1 MSTMRAVYTN
11 IRAAR
16 TAIKDMARLRQIA
29 TVLVRHGFHQLVAA
43 WNLQDKAILGLLL
56 EKRDE
61 DLPVQTLFG
70 RIVAALEDLGPTF
83 VKLGQILSTR
93 SDLIPQALCDELKS
107 LQDSVG
113 PITQEEA
120 RQCIEASL
128 GCPIEEVFDDFDPAP
143 LACASIAQVHT
154 AFLKSGEKVVIK
166 VQRPGINE
174 KIVSDLSILHF
185 VARQLEATIPEAA
198 AFDPVS
204 IAQEFERAIIK
215 ELDFNYEANNL
226 QRFARNFEEWPTV
239 YIPTVY
245 KEHSSVTV
253 LVMEFLQAQ
262 KITDA
267 AATGAHD
274 MEPIARECVRMLF
287 KQVFEDGFFHGD
299 LHPGNLLIL
308 EDGRIGLIDFGL
320 IGRMTGAMK
329 DQMADLLLCIVMANY
344 EGVARSFYDLC
355 IKTTRVDYPAF
366 EGDVIELMERYFDNA
381 SLAEVDFGALL
392 KDLIDGA
399 IRHNV
404 RIPPDFT
411 MFFKAIMTVEGIGKI
426 VSPDLDLVSECR
438 PYVEK
443 LVAARYSPERVFKN
457 LVDVLQSFV
466 RLGKQFPLTATEFLT
481 QVQDGKITLRIE
493 DQHVQMLEEGRER
506 RANRGIAAACAGVLF
521 LCGTWLTASS
531 SAGVP
536 ILAIVFYA
544 LGGLLGTRLAWRM
557 LRSPW

>member
-1 MSTMRAVYTN
+1 M
-11 IRAAR
+11 
-16 TAIKDMARLRQIA
+16 
-29 TVLVRHGFHQLVAA
+29 
-43 WNLQDKAILGLLL
+43 
-56 EKRDE
+56 
-61 DLPVQTLFG
+61 
-70 RIVAALEDLGPTF
+70 
-83 VKLGQILSTR
+83 
-93 SDLIPQALCDELKS
+93 
-107 LQDSVG
+107 
-113 PITQEEA
+113 
-120 RQCIEASL
+120 
-128 GCPIEEVFDDFDPAP
+128 
-143 LACASIAQVHT
+143 
-154 AFLKSGEKVVIK
+154 
-166 VQRPGINE
+166 
-174 KIVSDLSILHF
+174 
-185 VARQLEATIPEAA
+185 
-198 AFDPVS
+198 
-204 IAQEFERAIIK
+204 
-215 ELDFNYEANNL
+215 
-226 QRFARNFEEWPTV
+226 
-239 YIPTVY
+239 
-245 KEHSSVTV
+245 
-253 LVMEFLQAQ
+253 
-262 KITDA
+262 
-267 AATGAHD
+267 
-274 MEPIARECVRMLF
+274 
-287 KQVFEDGFFHGD
+287 
-299 LHPGNLLIL
+299 
-308 EDGRIGLIDFGL
+308 
-320 IGRMTGAMK
+320 
-329 DQMADLLLCIVMANY
+329 
-344 EGVARSFYDLC
+344 
-355 IKTTRVDYPAF
+355 
-366 EGDVIELMERYFDNA
+366 
-381 SLAEVDFGALL
+381 DFGALL